1 MNNMR
6 IILDGYKMDNK
17 ENLHL
22 YLKQSFDLSDYYGEN
37 LDALWD
43 ELSSLNED
51 MEIILIN
58 ANYMLNKLGEYGNM
72 LLELFRDLAFE
83 QENINFMSDGCF

>member
-1 MNNMR
+1 MR

>member
-1 MNNMR
+1 MR
-6 IILDGYKMDNK
+6 VILDGYKMDNK

-22 YLKQSFDLSDYYGEN
+22 YLKQSFDLSEYYGEN

-43 ELSSLNED
+43 ELTSLNEEV
-51 MEIILIN
+51 EIILIN
-58 ANYMLNKLGEYGNM
+58 SNYMLNKLGEYGNM

>member
-1 MNNMR
+1 MR
-6 IILDGYKMDNK
+6 VILDGYKMDNK

-22 YLKQSFDLSDYYGEN
+22 YLKQSFDLSEYYGEN

-43 ELSSLNED
+43 ELTSLNEQV
-51 MEIILIN
+51 EIILIN
-58 ANYMLNKLGEYGNM
+58 SNYMLNKLGEYGNM

>member
-1 MNNMR
+1 MR
-6 IILDGYKMDNK
+6 VILDGYKMDKK

-22 YLKQSFDLSDYYGEN
+22 YLKQSFDLSEYYGEN

-43 ELSSLNED
+43 ELTSLNEQV
-51 MEIILIN
+51 EIILIN
-58 ANYMLNKLGEYGNM
+58 SNYMLNKLGEYGNM